1 MLPNIR
7 GSSSEILSVL
17 DKVSSVAKI
26 DRPIL
31 ILGERGTGK
40 ELVAQRLHYL
50 SQRWDQPLI
59 SMNCSALSEGLI
71 DSELFGHE
79 AGAFTG
85 ANKRHSGRF
94 ERAENGSLFLDEL
107 GTMPI
112 TVQEKLL
119 RVIEYG
125 QYERV
130 GGSQMITT
138 NVRLICATNIDLL
151 SASQQGHFRAD
162 LLDRLAFDVIH
173 LPPLRYRKAD
183 ILELAEHFA
192 ISMCR
197 ELGLSHFEGFTT
209 HALAQ
214 LHDYHW
220 PGNVRELKN
229 VIERAVYQHNSSE
242 DPIKHITINP
252 FITPWETESPST
264 LPASN
269 DTKGQ
274 CNAVKHSQAFDSDD
288 NSKALDS
295 DATNT
300 FIPNDLKQ
308 WLHTKEH
315 EFLIKALTNSQF
327 NQRQAAKELGLSYD
341 QIRGLV
347 RKHSIKSHCTD
358 STI

>member
-50 SQRWDQPLI
+50 SQRWDRPFVA
-59 SMNCSALSEGLI
+59 MNCSALSEGLV

-85 ANKRHSGRF
+85 ANKQHQGRF
-94 ERAENGSLFLDEL
+94 ERAESGSLFLDEL
-107 GTMPI
+107 STMPLN
-112 TVQEKLL
+112 VQEKLL

-130 GGSQMITT
+130 GGSKMINTD
-138 NVRLICATNIDLL
+138 VRLICATNTDLVK
-151 SASQQGHFRAD
+151 ASQDGTFRAD

-173 LPPLRYRKAD
+173 LPPLRYRKED

-197 ELGLSHFEGFTT
+197 ELALSHFEGF
-209 HALAQ
+209 AQ
-214 LHDYHW
+214 SAIKQLLDYHW

-229 VIERAVYQHNSSE
+229 VIERAVYQHNSSSQPIE
-242 DPIKHITINP
+242 HIVIDPFVSPWNLSDQKFEN
-252 FITPWETESPST
+252 TPTQKTES
-264 LPASN
+264 
-269 DTKGQ
+269 TKTK
-274 CNAVKHSQAFDSDD
+274 NKETSIE
-288 NSKALDS
+288 KL
-295 DATNT
+295 
-300 FIPNDLKQ
+300 PNDLKQ
-308 WLHTKEH
+308 WLCDKER
-315 EFLIKALTNSQF
+315 EWVELALLKSQF
-327 NQRQAAKELGLSYD
+327 NQRQAAKQLGLSYD

-347 RKHSIKSHCTD
+347 RKHSVRKTLD
-358 STI
+358 